1 MNKNNIFDLTPL
13 LDVILILLFA
23 ILINGQFERAQ
34 ATDAYEAEMQALSA
48 ANQTQAAAQNQ
59 EILALKK
66 ELEALTAVSET
77 DWTLEDLQTY
87 DALKDITQIIKVN
100 LVTLQNQV
108 LLDGENTGIYILK
121 SQLDDPAQME
131 TLYTRVHT
139 TLKRQ
144 MRANQTVLIILEGD
158 TQIYNYA
165 YTFMEKTLLD
175 LVQTT
180 DEKRLHLLRIK

>member
-34 ATDAYEAEMQALSA
+34 ATDAYASEIEALNK
-48 ANQTQAAAQNQ
+48 ANQIEAAAQNQ

-66 ELEALTAVSET
+66 DLEALEAASES
-77 DWTLEDLQTY
+77 DWTLEDIQTY
-87 DALKDITQIIKVN
+87 DALKDITQIINVD
-100 LVTLQNQV
+100 LITLQNQ
-108 LLDGENTGIYILK
+108 LLIDGENTGIYVLK

-131 TLYTRVHT
+131 TLYNRIQT
-139 TLKRQ
+139 TLKKH
-144 MRANQTVLIILEGD
+144 MRTNQTVLIILEGD

-165 YTFMEKTLLD
+165 YTFVEKTLLD
-175 LVQTT
+175 LVQST
-180 DEKRLHLLRIK
+180 DEERLHFLSIK